1 MGEASVTMS
10 RGTRRHDSLGPF
22 FIFCH
27 ITHECPHIASS
38 ASPLQIDAGALKPYE
53 PATKRWVGLLL
64 ESFPTPGPVLWEP
77 DVYKQE
83 INMGYVNPL
92 ILQDL
97 LKQLILPLK
106 VELEVQFTA

>member
-1 MGEASVTMS
+1 MQVLRE
-10 RGTRRHDSLGPF
+10 
-22 FIFCH
+22 
-27 ITHECPHIASS
+27 
-38 ASPLQIDAGALKPYE
+38 PYE
-53 PATKRWVGLLL
+53 PRDKKTGLLL

-97 LKQLILPLK
+97 LKQLILP
-106 VELEVQFTA
+106 